1 MSLLPDWK
9 IRQLSDPDINP
20 KPMITPFIGTSI
32 KKIEV
37 DPLVGKMVGILSYG
51 LSSAGY
57 DIRLSPND
65 LKVFT
70 NINAKLVDPRK
81 VDPDSYIQPKI
92 LQDEEGL
99 DYVILPPNTVM
110 LGHTEEWFNIPRNI
124 LATCMAKSTYARVG
138 VQILVTPLEPE
149 WSGRLVVEISSNIPS
164 PVKIYPGQGI
174 GQLLFYETDGVCEVS
189 YADRGGKYQNQTGT
203 QDAIV

>member
-1 MSLLPDWK
+1 MSLFPDWK
-9 IRQLSDPDINP
+9 IRQLCDPKLNA
-20 KPMITPFIGTSI
+20 KPMISPFVGTSV

-37 DPLVGKMVGILSYG
+37 DPLVGKMAGILSYG

-57 DIRLSPND
+57 DIRLSSED

-70 NINAKLVDPRK
+70 NANGKLVDPRK
-81 VDPDSYIQPKI
+81 IDPDSYMKPK
-92 LQDEEGL
+92 LLVDEEGL

-110 LGHTEEWFNIPRNI
+110 LGHTVEWFNIPRDV
-124 LATCMAKSTYARVG
+124 LAICMAKSTYARCG
-138 VQILVTPLEPE
+138 VSLLCTPLECE
-149 WSGRLVVEISSNIPS
+149 WSGKLVVEISSTIPA
-164 PVKIYPGQGI
+164 PVKIYPNQGI
-174 GQLLFYETDGVCEVS
+174 GQLLFFETNGVCEVS

>member
-9 IRQLSDPDINP
+9 IRQLCHTQFNS
-20 KPMITPFIGTSI
+20 KPMIEPFVETSVKKVFIGENAT
-32 KKIEV
+32 
-37 DPLVGKMVGILSYG
+37 PVGILSYG

-65 LKVFT
+65 LKIFT
-70 NINAKLVDPRK
+70 NTHAKLVDPRK
-81 VDPDSYIQPKI
+81 VDPESYIQPK
-92 LQDEEGL
+92 LLVDEDGL

-110 LGHTEEWFNIPRNI
+110 LGHTLEWFNIPRNLMAI
-124 LATCMAKSTYARVG
+124 CMAKSTLARVG

-164 PVKIYPGQGI
+164 PVKIYPNQGI
-174 GQLLFYETDGVCEVS
+174 GQLIFFETSGVCEVS